1 MKFVT
6 PRADVRKPNRP
17 KRGNDCHLSATP
29 SNNTRMLEETAEK
42 NGIKAIQIEDESDLD
57 KYDFSGY
64 ETIGVTAGASTPET
78 IIDNV
83 IASLKAR

>member
-1 MKFVT
+1 
-6 PRADVRKPNRP
+6 
-17 KRGNDCHLSATP
+17 
-29 SNNTRMLEETAEK
+29 MLEETAEK